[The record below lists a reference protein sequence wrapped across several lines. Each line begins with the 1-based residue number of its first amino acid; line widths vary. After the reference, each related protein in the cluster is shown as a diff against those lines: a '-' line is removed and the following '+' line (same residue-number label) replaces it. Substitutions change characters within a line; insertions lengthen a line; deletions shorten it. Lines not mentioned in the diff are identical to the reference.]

1 MSAAWTISCRSVS
14 ETINGPPWVRRLSVN
29 RPGARVILGAASH
42 PGRCLVS
49 DALIDYAHVMPGNQ
63 RDAANRLARLIW
75 EASA

>member
-1 MSAAWTISCRSVS
+1 M
-14 ETINGPPWVRRLSVN
+14 SVN